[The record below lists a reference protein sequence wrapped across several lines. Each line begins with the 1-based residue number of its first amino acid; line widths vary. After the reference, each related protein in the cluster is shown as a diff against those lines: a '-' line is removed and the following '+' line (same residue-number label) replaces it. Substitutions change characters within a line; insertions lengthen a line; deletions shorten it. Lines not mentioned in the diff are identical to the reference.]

1 MQARAW
7 LLRGDNIHQQDAG
20 LDERALDDEVVD
32 VVPPSPARVLDAAG
46 AVGPAIV
53 VPDPWA
59 ELDASAAGRAGA
71 LEPAIVVPNP
81 RAELEA
87 IAVST
92 EPPGRTSTAHQIA
105 LPGNARFFPLWQ
117 DRLLLGDQLR
127 TTTLSHVSKVIR
139 RMLVLGGAV
148 QRIDRRALKQHVGSN
163 VPTHARNS
171 VIDGLVRERLVDV
184 VPRARGA
191 ISLLWTEADA
201 ARLRAVEH
209 AAEQLDKRRRA
220 QLLEGQ
226 LADG

>member
-59 ELDASAAGRAGA
+59 ELD
-71 LEPAIVVPNP
+71 
-81 RAELEA
+81 A

-163 VPTHARNS
+163 VPTHARNT

-220 QLLEGQ
+220 QFLEGQ